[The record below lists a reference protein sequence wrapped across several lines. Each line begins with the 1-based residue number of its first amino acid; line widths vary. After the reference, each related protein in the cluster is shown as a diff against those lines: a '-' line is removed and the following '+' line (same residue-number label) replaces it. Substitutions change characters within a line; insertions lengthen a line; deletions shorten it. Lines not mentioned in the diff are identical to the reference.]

1 MAGMDD
7 DPISLTT
14 TLGDLRSGEFG
25 DVFAQL
31 IGKDL
36 GVARNGSRY
45 VRLEFRD
52 DRRRAHLMVWDD
64 WVCFDAAS
72 SDQWPL
78 GEHFKI
84 RATYFESPRGKELK
98 PQKIRP
104 VTADDLQQGFD
115 PTRCQPRSVEDPA
128 ELWEAV
134 LVICRCDLKEESLRE
149 LVTTIYEEQRDAL
162 LTAPAA
168 LTHHHRY
175 QGGLLEHSLKVA
187 QTVSDLIERYR
198 SQIPDL
204 ADQTTCDLAIAGAL
218 LHDLGKL
225 LEIDLPGGGVATTL
239 DGQLLGHVLLGRDL
253 IRDVGRRLG
262 LSADL
267 LRRLELIQLTHQDYY
282 ADGDYRRPISLE
294 ALLVQQA
301 DRIDSELHR
310 FAAALAEPAA
320 GPIIPRDNPFRRAI
334 LRAAG
339 SPDAEADGQ
348 P

>member
-7 DPISLTT
+7 GPISLTT
-14 TLGDLRSGEFG
+14 TLGDLRPGEFG

-31 IGKDL
+31 IGKEP

-52 DRRRAHLMVWDD
+52 DRRRVHVMVWDD
-64 WVCFDAAS
+64 WVCFDAAAG
-72 SDQWPL
+72 DEWKP

-84 RATYFESPRGKELK
+84 RATYYESSRGRELK

-104 VTADDLQQGFD
+104 VTEEDLQQGFD
-115 PTRCQPRSVEDPA
+115 PTRCQPRSAEEPA
-128 ELWEAV
+128 ELWEAAMT
-134 LVICRCDLKEESLRE
+134 ICRRDLKETSLRE
-149 LVTTIYEEQRDAL
+149 LVTTIYEEYRESL

-175 QGGLLEHSLKVA
+175 QGGLLEHSLSVA
-187 QTVSDLIERYR
+187 WSVLDLIERYR
-198 SQIPDL
+198 HQVPQL
-204 ADQTTCDLAIAGAL
+204 NDQATCDLAIAGAL

-225 LEIDLPGGGVATTL
+225 LEIDLPGGGVAPTL
-239 DGQLLGHVLLGRDL
+239 DGRLLGHVLLGRDL
-253 IRDVGRRLG
+253 IREVGQRLAVP
-262 LSADL
+262 ADL

-310 FAAALAEPAA
+310 FAAALAEPGE
-320 GPIIPRDNPFRRAI
+320 GPIIPRDNPFRRSI
-334 LRAAG
+334 LRANA
-339 SPDAEADGQ
+339 SPDAEAEDK